1 MLKAMATEAA
11 DILADALLVD
21 AEAHEAGRYGEIGE
35 RYDDVYAELLPLDGL
50 SERPVRMA
58 LDFWD
63 GWIDARNH
71 DWLYY
76 DGIEEHDWPRHA
88 RFVSACLRSGR
99 IPDDP
104 TLKKHFDRP
113 PVAPKGAPL
122 RGFLSRLRPNR

>member
-11 DILADALLVD
+11 DILADALLAD
-21 AEAHEAGRYGEIGE
+21 AEAHEGGRYGEIGE
-35 RYDDVYAELLPLDGL
+35 HYDDVYAELLPLDGF
-50 SERPVRMA
+50 SERPVRIA

-88 RFVSACLRSGR
+88 RFVSACLRSDQ

-113 PVAPKGAPL
+113 PVTPMGARL
-122 RGFLSRLRPNR
+122 RAFVSRLRPNR